1 IAAVWLGAARLRAGG
16 QLRSAALVLLIAGA
30 GILSPIALALL
41 GADYLA
47 PRNLVAAMIPV
58 TALLALAMATPAA
71 GRLGAA
77 LAALAVAGFLAI
89 TIDVDLSP
97 RLQRGN
103 WRGVARVLSGQRGAP
118 SARASAISTVELAGA
133 PLPYYLPDRKS
144 TRLNSSHGS
153 TAYAVC

>member
-1 IAAVWLGAARLRAGG
+1 MELLVALPIIAAVWLGAARLRAGG

-77 LAALAVAGFLAI
+77 LAALTVAGFLAI
-89 TIDVDLSP
+89 L
-97 RLQRGN
+97 
-103 WRGVARVLSGQRGAP
+103 
-118 SARASAISTVELAGA
+118 
-133 PLPYYLPDRKS
+133 
-144 TRLNSSHGS
+144 
-153 TAYAVC
+153 